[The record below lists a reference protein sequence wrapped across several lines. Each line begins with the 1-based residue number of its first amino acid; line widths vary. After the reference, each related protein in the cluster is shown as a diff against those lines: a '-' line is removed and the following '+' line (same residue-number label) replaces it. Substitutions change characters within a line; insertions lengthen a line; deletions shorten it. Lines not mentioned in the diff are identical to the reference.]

1 MLSGTTRNGALLMR
15 YLLLPL
21 CLLIA
26 ACDSAGP
33 EPAAADSPTPAAT
46 NPDPAHSSR
55 VSVDWQGTY
64 RGVLPCADCEGI
76 ETVITLLDDGSYQR
90 SVRYLGRED
99 YPRRD
104 QGEFDWDDT
113 GGIVS
118 LGEGEET
125 QRYRVGENRLF
136 HLDRQGERVSGD
148 LADRYV
154 LEKDRSDPRLEGRE
168 WVLTELLGEPVAVAE
183 GQPAPSLY
191 FDGSRGRVSGSDGCN
206 RLMGSYRLFER
217 DRVELGQLAGT
228 LMACPD
234 MTLPDRFRE
243 VLNKVGDYAITDGEL
258 SLFKGRMAILARFE
272 EKRTAAE
279 S

>member
-1 MLSGTTRNGALLMR
+1 MLGGTAATGVLLMR
-15 YLLLPL
+15 SLLLPL
-21 CLLIA
+21 CLLITGCA
-26 ACDSAGP
+26 TAGP
-33 EPAAADSPTPAAT
+33 EPSAPGTATPAAS

-64 RGVLPCADCEGI
+64 RGVLACADCEGI

-90 SVRYLGRED
+90 SVRYLGREE

-136 HLDRQGERVSGD
+136 HLDRNGDRISGA
-148 LADRYV
+148 LEERYV
-154 LEKDRSDPRLEGRE
+154 LVKDRNDPRLEGRE
-168 WVLTELLGEPVAVAE
+168 WVLTELLGEPVAPAE
-183 GQPAPSLY
+183 GRPAPSLY

-217 DRVELGQLAGT
+217 DRIEFSQLAGT

-258 SLFKGRMAILARFE
+258 SLFKGRTAILARF
-272 EKRTAAE
+272 KNARDGNP
-279 S
+279 